1 MRCNRNRNPHGT
13 PDAATYSRRSALA
26 LLTLPAV
33 LPSALAA
40 ATSLLSRSAVA
51 QETPTPSGIAVPPA
65 DVDATPYPNYIEEPA
80 VRGTVRCVGS
90 SAVGLLINAIRP
102 GFTESQPDIAVEMI
116 SSGSSSGPKALA
128 DGTCDLAPMSRDM
141 RASEI
146 EAVEK
151 ARGDTVD
158 AIDIAVDAIAI
169 GVHVKNPLTRI
180 TLRDLDRVFGRE
192 RRRGGA
198 PAVKWSDLGVT
209 DAPIADR
216 SITLFGMGAGTG
228 SNGIVQEIVLQ
239 GGPFRT
245 SVNEEPVSSSVV
257 QAVATD
263 ASAIGYCSVLFESVR
278 VRNLEIESLD
288 GSGFVAPTDAH
299 IRAGRYPLAR
309 TLRLY
314 YLRGA
319 LAKSPAV
326 RKFLQFLVSQDGQE
340 AIEDM
345 RQKTLTPASAR
356 MMFDKLGADQTK

>member
-1 MRCNRNRNPHGT
+1 MHRDHDRNPSVSMDT
-13 PDAATYSRRSALA
+13 TMLPRRRAFA
-26 LLTLPAV
+26 LLSAPIAIPPAI
-33 LPSALAA
+33 AA
-40 ATSLLSRSAVA
+40 AASLLSRSASGQSV
-51 QETPTPSGIAVPPA
+51 PSSTDGSAPPP
-65 DVDATPYPNYIEEPA
+65 DVDATPYPSYIEDPA
-80 VRGTVRCVGS
+80 IRGTVRCVGS

-102 GFTESQPDIAVEMI
+102 GFTESQPDITIEMI

-141 RASEI
+141 RASER

-158 AIDIAVDAIAI
+158 SIDIAIDAIAV

-198 PAVKWSDLGVT
+198 PAVKWSDLGVSGV
-209 DAPIADR
+209 PIADR
-216 SITLFGMGAGTG
+216 SITLFGMGPGTG
-228 SNGIVQEIVLQ
+228 SNGIVQEVVLQ

-263 ASAIGYCSVLFESVR
+263 ATAIGYCSVLFESVR
-278 VRNLEIESLD
+278 VRNLEIEATD

-319 LAKSPAV
+319 LAKSPAA

-356 MMFDKLGADQTK
+356 TMFDKLAADAVK